1 MAKLAVFLPGLIC
14 FLLLSTVHSLSDQP
28 ENDVEISDSFT
39 GLPESNPRA
48 QTLITLFLPRENLE
62 PETELAETSTGTKLP
77 DGDPETV
84 TTEGIKRTQIETDS
98 VPLTAATFRP
108 INRHFV
114 RRPFHL
120 FRDRRPCRNHRR
132 NYYQFKFPY
141 GDDMI
146 LTGGE
151 DTVFGPLRRVDRR
164 IPARWTRFQ
173 DVGARFPGSR
183 YDVEWRE
190 DMLRPHHHHHHRH
203 DVVERDYEEREKKI
217 GDGFMKGIR
226 KFLEHHF

>member
-1 MAKLAVFLPGLIC
+1 
-14 FLLLSTVHSLSDQP
+14 
-28 ENDVEISDSFT
+28 
-39 GLPESNPRA
+39 
-48 QTLITLFLPRENLE
+48 
-62 PETELAETSTGTKLP
+62 
-77 DGDPETV
+77 
-84 TTEGIKRTQIETDS
+84 
-98 VPLTAATFRP
+98 
-108 INRHFV
+108 
-114 RRPFHL
+114 
-120 FRDRRPCRNHRR
+120 
-132 NYYQFKFPY
+132 
-141 GDDMI
+141 MI

-183 YDVEWRE
+183 HDVEWRE